1 MKTYMVRC
9 DIEGVTGVVSYEQA
23 EPGKCEYAF
32 GQRMFMSDLLACV
45 RGLREGGAERVVI
58 YDMHY
63 YGRNID
69 LAQLPDYA
77 VAICGKPAYRKDW
90 AGGLDK
96 SFDGMVLLGLHS
108 KADTPGG
115 LLPHSYELE
124 VADLRLNGVSVGEI
138 GMEAAIAGDLG
149 VPTLL
154 VAGDSAGADEAK
166 ALLPGVATA
175 VVKQSLGP
183 SGALCYPQP
192 LTAGMIFRAAAEVV
206 RHAPAVEP
214 YRAGRKV
221 KLEARIRQ
229 GEYLD
234 AVRCLFKREMSGK
247 DTLVLKGASAT
258 EVWAKYLARKFE
270 AQDYLKGAA
279 DCDIP
284 F

>member
-23 EPGKCEYAF
+23 EPGKCEYAL

-45 RGLREGGAERVVI
+45 HGLREGGADRVVI

-77 VAICGKPAYRKDW
+77 SAICGKPAYRKDW

-96 SFDGMVLLGLHS
+96 SFAGMVLLGLHS

-124 VADLRLNGVSVGEI
+124 VADLRLNGASVGEI
-138 GMEAAIAGDLG
+138 GMEAAIAGDCG

-154 VAGDSAGADEAK
+154 VAGDSAGASEAK
-166 ALLPGVATA
+166 ALLPGVACA
-175 VVKQSLGP
+175 VVKESLGP

-192 LTAGMIFRAAAEVV
+192 VTAGMIFRAAADVA
-206 RHAPAVEP
+206 RHPPAVKP
-214 YRAGRKV
+214 YRVGRKV
-221 KLEARIRQ
+221 KLEVRIRP

-234 AVRCLFKREMSGK
+234 AVGDLFKREMSRN
-247 DTLVLKGASAT
+247 DTLVLKGATAT
-258 EVWAKYLARKFE
+258 EVWAKYLVRKFQ
-270 AQDYLKGAA
+270 AQEHLRRAEE
-279 DCDIP
+279 CEIP

>member
-1 MKTYMVRC
+1 MVRC

-45 RGLREGGAERVVI
+45 HGLREGGADRVVV

-69 LAQLPDYA
+69 LAQLPEYA
-77 VAICGKPAYRKDW
+77 SAICGKPAYRKEW
-90 AGGLDK
+90 AGGLNK
-96 SFDGMVLLGLHS
+96 SFAGMVLLGLHS

-124 VADLRLNGVSVGEI
+124 IADLRLNGVSVGEI
-138 GMEAAIAGDLG
+138 GMEAAIAGDWG
-149 VPTLL
+149 VATLL
-154 VAGDSAGADEAK
+154 VAGDSAGAAEAR
-166 ALLPGVATA
+166 ALMPGVATA
-175 VVKQSLGP
+175 VVKESLGQ
-183 SGALCYPQP
+183 SGALCYSQP
-192 LTAGMIFRAAAEVV
+192 ATADLISLAAAEAV
-206 RHAPAVEP
+206 RHAPTVKP
-214 YRAGRKV
+214 YRVGRKV
-221 KLEARIRQ
+221 KLEAQIRE

-234 AVRCLFKREMSGK
+234 AVRILFKRELSGKQK

-258 EVWAKYLARKFE
+258 EVWAKYLARKFQ
-270 AQDYLKGAA
+270 AQDYLKHDAE
-279 DCDIP
+279 CEIP